1 MRLSACNGA
10 QTEDEGGNYDAI
22 RPAPRVSA
30 RGVPVLDCG
39 RVTDCW
45 GGQGPTCERWGSGA
59 FGATGI
65 DLDAA
70 RPDFAMSGGGYE
82 DWSAVQT
89 WSVTRDISDGVR
101 TRLWR
106 DGRLEVEDFP
116 LEEFSDHLQEEG
128 VLVWL
133 DLCDPDHDLLRRL
146 AAELALDPHAVE
158 DAIASGERPKAT
170 RHATH
175 TFVTAYATRLDVGG
189 KPQLG
194 ALQSR
199 LQISRV
205 SAFVLPGGIV
215 TVRSEAGFDMDQVVQ
230 RWEDDADLLKLG
242 SGALLHGLL
251 DVIVDGHFATVQLMD
266 DAIESLEDG
275 LFDEKAVTR
284 EIQQRTYRVRKEL
297 VELRRVI
304 LPVREVVNA
313 VQRHHTD
320 DKGHRAELD
329 GWYADLYD
337 HVLRVSEWTESLRD
351 MVTTVFETNLSLQ
364 DARLNTIMKQL
375 TGWAAIIAV
384 PTAVTGWFGQ
394 NVAYPGFG
402 NTSGLIA
409 STIVIIALAAA
420 LYSVFRSRNW
430 L

>member
-1 MRLSACNGA
+1 
-10 QTEDEGGNYDAI
+10 
-22 RPAPRVSA
+22 
-30 RGVPVLDCG
+30 
-39 RVTDCW
+39 VTI
-45 GGQGPTCERWGSGA
+45 GTN
-59 FGATGI
+59 
-65 DLDAA
+65 
-70 RPDFAMSGGGYE
+70 
-82 DWSAVQT
+82 
-89 WSVTRDISDGVR
+89 DGVR

-106 DGRLEVEDFP
+106 DGRLELEDFP
-116 LEEFSDHLQEEG
+116 LEEISDHLQDEG
-128 VLVWL
+128 ALVWL
-133 DLCDPDHDLLRRL
+133 DLCEPDHDLLLKL
-146 AAELALDPHAVE
+146 AGELTLDPHAVE
-158 DAIASGERPKAT
+158 DAITSGERPKAT

-175 TFVTAYATRLDVGG
+175 TFVTVYGTHLEVGG
-189 KPQLG
+189 NPQLG
-194 ALQSR
+194 SLQSR

-215 TVRSEAGFDMDQVVQ
+215 TVRSDGDFDMDQVVQ

-251 DVIVDGHFATVQLMD
+251 DVVVDGHFETIQLMD

-275 LFDEKAVTR
+275 LFDDRAVTR

-304 LPVREVVNA
+304 LPMREVVNA

-320 DKGHRAELD
+320 DKGHSSELD

-337 HVLRVSEWTESLRD
+337 HVLRASEWTESLRD

-364 DARLNTIMKQL
+364 DARLNTVMKKL

-402 NTSGLIA
+402 DRSGLIA
-409 STIVIIALAAA
+409 STIVITSLAAT
-420 LYSVFRSRNW
+420 LYIVFRRRNW

>member
-1 MRLSACNGA
+1 
-10 QTEDEGGNYDAI
+10 
-22 RPAPRVSA
+22 
-30 RGVPVLDCG
+30 
-39 RVTDCW
+39 
-45 GGQGPTCERWGSGA
+45 
-59 FGATGI
+59 
-65 DLDAA
+65 
-70 RPDFAMSGGGYE
+70 
-82 DWSAVQT
+82 VQT
-89 WSVTRDISDGVR
+89 GPVTSGNRDGVR
-101 TRLWR
+101 TKLWR

-116 LEEFSDHLQEEG
+116 LQEISDHLLEEG
-128 VLVWL
+128 ALVWL
-133 DLCDPDHDLLRRL
+133 DLCEPDHDLLRQL
-146 AAELALDPHAVE
+146 ADELALDPHAVE
-158 DAIASGERPKAT
+158 DAISSGERPKAT

-175 TFVTAYATRLDVGG
+175 TFVTAYATRLEAGG
-189 KPQLG
+189 DPQLG
-194 ALQSR
+194 ELQSR
-199 LQISRV
+199 LQASRV

-215 TVRSEAGFDMDQVVQ
+215 TVRSDTGFDMDEVVQ

-251 DVIVDGHFATVQLMD
+251 DVIVDGHFETVQLMD

-275 LFDEKAVTR
+275 LFDDDAVTR

-304 LPVREVVNA
+304 LPMREVVNA

-320 DKGHRAELD
+320 DKGHSSELD
-329 GWYADLYD
+329 GWYDDLYD

-364 DARLNTIMKQL
+364 DAPLNTVMKKL

-402 NTSGLIA
+402 KPSGLIA
-409 STIVIIALAAA
+409 STIVITALATA
-420 LYSVFRSRNW
+420 LYVTFRRRNW

>member
-1 MRLSACNGA
+1 M
-10 QTEDEGGNYDAI
+10 QTGF
-22 RPAPRVSA
+22 
-30 RGVPVLDCG
+30 
-39 RVTDCW
+39 VTI
-45 GGQGPTCERWGSGA
+45 GTN
-59 FGATGI
+59 
-65 DLDAA
+65 
-70 RPDFAMSGGGYE
+70 
-82 DWSAVQT
+82 
-89 WSVTRDISDGVR
+89 DGVR

-106 DGRLEVEDFP
+106 DGRLELEDFP
-116 LEEFSDHLQEEG
+116 LEEISDHLQDEG
-128 VLVWL
+128 ALVWL
-133 DLCDPDHDLLRRL
+133 DLCEPDHDLLLKL
-146 AAELALDPHAVE
+146 AGELTLDPHAVE
-158 DAIASGERPKAT
+158 DAITSGERPKAT

-175 TFVTAYATRLDVGG
+175 TFVTVYGTHLEVGG
-189 KPQLG
+189 NPQLG
-194 ALQSR
+194 SLQSR

-215 TVRSEAGFDMDQVVQ
+215 TVRSDGDFDMDQVVQ

-251 DVIVDGHFATVQLMD
+251 DVVVDGHFETIQLMD
-266 DAIESLEDG
+266 DAIESPEDG
-275 LFDEKAVTR
+275 LFDDRAVTR

-304 LPVREVVNA
+304 LPMREVVNA

-320 DKGHRAELD
+320 DKGHSSELD

-337 HVLRVSEWTESLRD
+337 HVLRASEWTESLRD

-364 DARLNTIMKQL
+364 DARLNTVMKKL

-402 NTSGLIA
+402 DRSGLIA
-409 STIVIIALAAA
+409 STIVITSLAAT
-420 LYSVFRSRNW
+420 LYIVFRRRNW

>member
-1 MRLSACNGA
+1 
-10 QTEDEGGNYDAI
+10 
-22 RPAPRVSA
+22 
-30 RGVPVLDCG
+30 
-39 RVTDCW
+39 
-45 GGQGPTCERWGSGA
+45 
-59 FGATGI
+59 
-65 DLDAA
+65 
-70 RPDFAMSGGGYE
+70 
-82 DWSAVQT
+82 
-89 WSVTRDISDGVR
+89 VTRDSSDVVR

-106 DGRLEVEDFP
+106 EGRLELEDFP
-116 LEEFSDHLQEEG
+116 FEEVSDRLQEQDA
-128 VLVWL
+128 LVWV
-133 DLCDPDHDLLRRL
+133 DLCEPDHDLLRQL
-146 AAELALDPHAVE
+146 AGELALDPHAVE

-175 TFVTAYATRLDVGG
+175 TFVTAYATHLEAS
-189 KPQLG
+189 PNPELG
-194 ALQSR
+194 ALKSR

-205 SAFVLPGGIV
+205 SAFVLPRGIV
-215 TVRSEAGFDMDQVVQ
+215 TVRSDDGFDMDQVVA

-251 DVIVDGHFATVQLMD
+251 DLIVDGHFETVQLMD

-275 LFDEKAVTR
+275 LFDDQAVTR

-304 LPVREVVNA
+304 LPMREVVNA

-320 DKGHRAELD
+320 DKGHSNDLD

-364 DARLNTIMKQL
+364 DARLNTVMKKL

-402 NTSGLIA
+402 RSSGLLA
-409 STIVIIALAAA
+409 SSVVIVVLAGS
-420 LYSVFRSRNW
+420 LYVSFRRRGW
-430 L
+430 I